1 MGVCE
6 GIYICALISV
16 WSLYMY
22 MSLLLYITRGN
33 IISGDVVFLLCCYVC
48 VGIFVFVLIYLI
60 FYLNYLKL
68 ILSYWFNLFLNN
80 RKDIPRRSIA
90 VFLCILLVGICFC
103 WIINVI
109 NYLWKDSTMF
119 KLSMNE
125 VNISF
130 TLEEMIDL
138 IDCLDLLGGL

>member
-1 MGVCE
+1 
-6 GIYICALISV
+6 
-16 WSLYMY
+16 
-22 MSLLLYITRGN
+22 MSHIW
-33 IISGDVVFLLCCYVC
+33 I
-48 VGIFVFVLIYLI
+48 
-60 FYLNYLKL
+60 
-68 ILSYWFNLFLNN
+68 N

-109 NYLWKDSTMF
+109 NYLWKDLTMF

-130 TLEEMIDL
+130 TLEELIDL
-138 IDCLDLLGGL
+138 IDCLDLLGGLWCKIIRLWLTLGFIILVFLSWGTWFIIPPIYRRIALADNGGTKFMWFWITILFGTIPTFIAISTLGYILFTL